1 LKLITEQQEKAA
13 ANNLNMATKQYKEG
27 LITVSERLEAENDS
41 FKASVN
47 KINIL
52 VEQRLS
58 AIETIIAGELTKNLS
73 K

>member
-1 LKLITEQQEKAA
+1 
-13 ANNLNMATKQYKEG
+13 
-27 LITVSERLEAENDS
+27 LEAENDS

-58 AIETIIAGELTKNLS
+58 AIETIIATELTKTYQNKAGIHEKIILY
-73 K
+73 